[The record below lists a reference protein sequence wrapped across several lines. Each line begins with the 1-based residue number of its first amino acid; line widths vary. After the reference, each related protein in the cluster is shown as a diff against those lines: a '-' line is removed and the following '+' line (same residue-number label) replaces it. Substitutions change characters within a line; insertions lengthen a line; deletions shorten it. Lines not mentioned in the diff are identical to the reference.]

1 MIANCDSGWVS
12 LSSIWIRVYLSA
24 IKWVNIST
32 VFEFL
37 EIPRITH
44 PVTANINY
52 SQESPVNVSCIAT
65 GTPESDVVWISIRS
79 TQVMSS
85 GLKKAFLVFSS
96 ISKADS
102 GMYIC
107 RANNSAGSSEK
118 TFELTAKCE
127 YITEWNVK
135 LYQSTWAFSGIRHA
149 ILFPCWR
156 AFYEIYVF
164 VVLAQGLSFFLYLT
178 NVL

>member
-1 MIANCDSGWVS
+1 M
-12 LSSIWIRVYLSA
+12 
-24 IKWVNIST
+24 
-32 VFEFL
+32 FEFL

-102 GMYIC
+102 GIYIC

-118 TFELTAKCE
+118 TFELTGKCE
-127 YITEWNVK
+127 YITKVK
-135 LYQSTWAFSGIRHA
+135 LETLSVYLGLIWNTSRHS
-149 ILFPCWR
+149 FPMLTC
-156 AFYEIYVF
+156 
-164 VVLAQGLSFFLYLT
+164 FL
-178 NVL
+178 